1 MNQGY
6 FAYVDEDTNEE
17 EKLLLSNATKANL
30 GTLNS
35 QTSLGKFYKNL
46 KIIPRNQNSKNTLT
60 KQLSKA
66 QVTASGVGLG
76 FGAGTNMQSLRNQ
89 VFNINSEGQI
99 DNQEAYNDHS

>member
-17 EKLLLSNATKANL
+17 EKLLVSNATKANL
-30 GTLNS
+30 GLNS

-60 KQLSKA
+60 K
-66 QVTASGVGLG
+66 
-76 FGAGTNMQSLRNQ
+76 
-89 VFNINSEGQI
+89 
-99 DNQEAYNDHS
+99 